1 MHTEIKAANFVEI
14 KKHIRALAKKQL
26 LIVVDVNVWELYQER
41 LDLKTFENNQNVLLW
56 KAPAGEKTKNFSEL
70 ERCLEFFL
78 DKGVHRN
85 SHLLA
90 LGGGALSDFSGLVAS
105 LLLRGIPWS
114 VVPTT
119 LLSMVDA
126 GIGGKVAV
134 NSRHGKNLIGAF
146 YAPSLI
152 WFNSE
157 FTRTL
162 EFSEYQSGLG
172 EIAKYALL
180 SPRVKGLVN
189 EGVDLV
195 DLIEGC
201 AQYKQEVVQEDF
213 KETGARIQLNLGHT
227 LGHAFEVIY
236 ELPHGVAV
244 IWGMAALFVI
254 QKEDQYLEELKSL
267 NTQLKIDLDK
277 APWFGKTLPLAKIQ
291 SYLEKDK
298 KNLGSGKI
306 KIVLCDKTKVFKTKE
321 IKITRLIDLMEGYKH
336 ELRTLT
342 LKN

>member
-1 MHTEIKAANFVEI
+1 MQTEIKTVNFVEI
-14 KKHIRALAKKQL
+14 KQHIRGLAKKQL
-26 LIVVDVNVWELYQER
+26 LIIVDVNVWELYHER
-41 LDLKTFENNQNVLLW
+41 LDLKPLEHNQNVLIW
-56 KAPAGEKTKNFSEL
+56 KAPAGEKTKSFSEL

-105 LLLRGIPWS
+105 LLLRGITWS
-114 VVPTT
+114 VIPTT

-146 YAPSLI
+146 YAPLLI
-152 WFNSE
+152 FFNSE

-180 SPRVKGLVN
+180 SSKIRGLVN
-189 EGVDLV
+189 EGVDLTE
-195 DLIEGC
+195 LIEGC
-201 AQYKQEVVQEDF
+201 AQYKQEVVEEDY
-213 KETGARIQLNLGHT
+213 KETSSRIQLNLGHT

-254 QKEDQYLEELKSL
+254 LNEDQDLEELKSL
-267 NTQLKIDLDK
+267 NAHLKIDLDK

-298 KNLGSGKI
+298 KNLGGGKI
-306 KIVLCDKTKVFKTKE
+306 KVVLCDKTKRFKTRE
-321 IKITRLIDLMEGYKH
+321 IKITKLIDLMEGHKH
-336 ELRTLT
+336 ELRKLS
-342 LKN
+342 LGN